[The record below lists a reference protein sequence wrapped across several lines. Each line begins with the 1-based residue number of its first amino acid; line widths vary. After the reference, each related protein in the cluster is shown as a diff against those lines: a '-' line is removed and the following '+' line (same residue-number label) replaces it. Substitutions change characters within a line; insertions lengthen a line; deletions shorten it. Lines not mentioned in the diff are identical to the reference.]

1 MLASTHIPAPAI
13 EVENLGVEFAG
24 GVHALRNVCMRVD
37 PGELVAIIGP
47 SGAGKSTLLRSINR
61 LVDPTS
67 GTMRVGGLET
77 TRVQGRR
84 VRDLRA
90 QTGMIFQQFNL
101 VSRLTVLQNVL
112 VGRLRFRQGVL
123 SVWPTLVR
131 WFSAE
136 DHAAARRAL
145 EQVGIA
151 ELATR
156 RASDLSGGQQQ
167 RVAIA
172 KVLAQGARV
181 ILADEPI
188 ASLDPRSARVVM
200 DTLARINRE
209 NGVPV
214 LVNLHHVE
222 VARRY
227 ATRIVGMR
235 MGQVVFDGPA
245 RALTRDMTRDLYGED
260 VEHDA
265 PADFGAA
272 APAEVAGPG
281 IAGAPHG

>member
-1 MLASTHIPAPAI
+1 MQARTQPSLAHAI
-13 EVENLGVEFAG
+13 EVENLGVEFSG
-24 GVHALRNVCMRVD
+24 GVHALRDVSLRV
-37 PGELVAIIGP
+37 GANEMVAIIGP

-67 GTMRVGGLET
+67 GTMRVNGVET
-77 TRVQGRR
+77 TGVQGRR

-112 VGRLRFRQGVL
+112 VGRLRFRQGL
-123 SVWPTLVR
+123 FAMWPTLVR
-131 WFSAE
+131 WFNAE
-136 DHAAARRAL
+136 DHAAARRSL

-151 ELATR
+151 ELASR

-200 DTLARINRE
+200 DTLATINRE
-209 NGVPV
+209 TGVPV

-227 ATRIVGMR
+227 ASRIIGMR
-235 MGQVVFDGPA
+235 QGRVVFDGPA
-245 RALTRDMTRDLYGED
+245 GALTTDMTRDLYGED
-260 VEHDA
+260 VEHTEK
-265 PADFGAA
+265 GANEPVLA
-272 APAEVAGPG
+272 SGESVGLA
-281 IAGAPHG
+281 HG

>member
-1 MLASTHIPAPAI
+1 MLVPTHNPPAAI
-13 EVENLGVEFAG
+13 EIRGLGVEFAG
-24 GVHALRNVCMRVD
+24 GVHALRDVSLRVD
-37 PGELVAIIGP
+37 AGEMVAIIGP

-67 GTMRVGGLET
+67 GTMLVGGVDT
-77 TRVQGRR
+77 TGVQGRR

-101 VSRLTVLQNVL
+101 VARLTVLQNVL
-112 VGRLRFRQGVL
+112 VGRLRFHQSPI

-136 DHAAARRAL
+136 EHAAARTAL

-151 ELATR
+151 ELASR

-172 KVLAQGARV
+172 KVLAQRARV

-209 NGVPV
+209 TGVPV

-227 ATRIVGMR
+227 ASRIIGMR
-235 MGQVVFDGPA
+235 LGRVVFDQPA
-245 RALTRDMTRDLYGED
+245 RALTRAMTRDLYGED

-265 PADFGAA
+265 PTGSELLREVDAGAA
-272 APAEVAGPG
+272 HV
-281 IAGAPHG
+281 

>member
-1 MLASTHIPAPAI
+1 MQARTQPSLTHAI
-13 EVENLGVEFAG
+13 EVEGLGVEFAG
-24 GVHALRNVCMRVD
+24 GVHALRDVSLRV
-37 PGELVAIIGP
+37 GANEMVAIIGP

-67 GTMRVGGLET
+67 GTMRVNGVET
-77 TRVQGRR
+77 TGVQGRR

-112 VGRLRFRQGVL
+112 VGRLRFRQGL
-123 SVWPTLVR
+123 LAVWPTLVR
-131 WFSAE
+131 WFNAE
-136 DHAAARRAL
+136 DHAAARRSL

-151 ELATR
+151 ELASR

-200 DTLARINRE
+200 DTLATINRE
-209 NGVPV
+209 TGVPV

-227 ATRIVGMR
+227 ASRIIGMR
-235 MGQVVFDGPA
+235 QGRVIFDGPA
-245 RALTRDMTRDLYGED
+245 SALTTDMTRDLYGED
-260 VEHDA
+260 VEHA
-265 PADFGAA
+265 PQEPVLASGEPVGLA
-272 APAEVAGPG
+272 
-281 IAGAPHG
+281 HG